1 MECVGVSLWPLH
13 AFLALRL
20 CACGGT
26 EICQHLPPRGDAASL
41 ETARES
47 ANQPPATDVSR
58 RQTNVCSPA
67 QQLLQLGV
75 TPQTAY
81 LYMRGHDLLDG
92 VVMPLMTSICD
103 MLRRQR
109 EREISKLACHAVQ
122 KRNEL
127 AAYQHAIAPFEAMVR
142 KQTAITIQRLLH
154 GLWMRREC
162 L

>member
-1 MECVGVSLWPLH
+1 
-13 AFLALRL
+13 
-20 CACGGT
+20 
-26 EICQHLPPRGDAASL
+26 
-41 ETARES
+41 
-47 ANQPPATDVSR
+47 
-58 RQTNVCSPA
+58 
-67 QQLLQLGV
+67 
-75 TPQTAY
+75 
-81 LYMRGHDLLDG
+81 MRGHDLLDG

-142 KQTAITIQRLLH
+142 KQTAYHHTEAFERIVTAAHALVARCEDLVYCPEDSEEMSFPAIPAEETPRPKHYDAQQQPT
-154 GLWMRREC
+154 MRSNASSKRKSPKVKPYGK